1 MDPIINRLHDQRL
14 RAWEAAKAI
23 LDVAD
28 AEGRALTADEENG
41 YSAAIADVDAHDAR
55 LRDLADAERRARE
68 LDEAFASIPER
79 PTAPTEAAAS
89 ITDEIRALAR
99 GEVREVVVSPERRDL
114 TKATAT
120 AGGNVVPTSFY
131 DRLHEHMIEM
141 SGMLQAG
148 PTVLNTAAGETI
160 EYPVTT
166 AHSTAALTTE
176 GNAISESDPAFAKR
190 SLGAYKY
197 AVLVQVSR
205 ELLDDSGVDLE
216 GYLARQAGRAVGNA
230 LGTDLVVGNA
240 SSKPSGVLQTSTL
253 GKTGSASVSGA
264 FSSDDLV
271 DLFYSVIAPYRASTS
286 CAWLLDDATIA
297 AVRKLKA
304 SGTGEYLW
312 QPALVAGQ
320 PDSLLGKPVVSD
332 TNVPTVAL
340 SAKSVVFGDFSAYV
354 VRFAGGVRFERSDE
368 FAFSSDLVTFRCVV
382 RADGILADQT
392 GAVKHFAGNAA

>member
-1 MDPIINRLHDQRL
+1 MDPIINRLHEQRL
-14 RAWEAAKAI
+14 RAWEAAKAV

-28 AEGRALTADEENG
+28 AEGRALTAEEESS
-41 YSAAIADVDAHDAR
+41 YSAAIGEVDAHDAR
-55 LRDLADAERRARE
+55 LQELATAERRARD
-68 LDEAFASIPER
+68 LDDAFAAIPER
-79 PTAPTEAAAS
+79 SAAPAEAAPS

-99 GEVREVVVSPERRDL
+99 GEIREVVITPERRDL
-114 TKATAT
+114 TKGTAT

-131 DRLHEHMIEM
+131 DQLHEHMIEV

-148 PTVLNTAAGETI
+148 PTVLNTTAGETI

-166 AHSTAALTTE
+166 AHSSAALTAEAT
-176 GNAISESDPAFAKR
+176 GITESDPAFAKR

-197 AVLVQVSR
+197 ATLIQVSR

-253 GKTGSASVSGA
+253 GKTGAASVSGA

-286 CAWLLDDATIA
+286 CAWMMDDATIA

-304 SGTGEYLW
+304 SGSGEYLW

-340 SAKSVVFGDFSAYV
+340 GAKSVCFGDFAAYV

-368 FAFSSDLVTFRCVV
+368 FAFNADLVTFRCVV